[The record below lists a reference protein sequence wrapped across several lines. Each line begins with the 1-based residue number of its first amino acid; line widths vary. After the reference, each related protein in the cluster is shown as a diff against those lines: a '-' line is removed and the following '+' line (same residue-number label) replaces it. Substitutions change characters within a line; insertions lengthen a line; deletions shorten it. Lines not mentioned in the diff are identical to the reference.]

1 MKVSDALQELCYGE
15 LNTHRLADSGA
26 ISPENYSR
34 MIHHLNMG
42 LLALYTRFPL
52 LVKEL
57 TLQQKS
63 WITMYE
69 LKKEHAV
76 TDPSDEV
83 KYIID
88 SRFDPFIGDLIRVEE
103 VSDEVGDVVEL
114 NSTDHVK
121 VALTPSMDTLE
132 IPNPTDTNVL
142 FVTYRAKHPQLVS
155 VDSEILLPQHLLGAL
170 YAYTGMRVY
179 AGGTSQEQLTKGAEL
194 ESKYERI
201 CQKMELDGMVNTDV
215 LVLNM
220 KPYERGWV

>member
-63 WITMYE
+63 WITVYE

-103 VSDEVGDVVEL
+103 VSDEVGDMVEL
-114 NSTDHVK
+114 NSTDHCK

-142 FVTYRAKHPQLVS
+142 FVTYRAKHPQLVNI
-155 VDSEILLPQHLLGAL
+155 DSEILLPQHLLGAL
-170 YAYTGMRVY
+170 YAYAGMRVY

-220 KPYERGWV
+220 KPYERGWI

>member
-1 MKVSDALQELCYGE
+1 MKVSDAFQELCYGE
-15 LNTHRLADSGA
+15 LNTHRLAESGA

-63 WITMYE
+63 WITVYK

-103 VSDEVGDVVEL
+103 VSDEVGDVLEM
-114 NSTDHVK
+114 NSTDHNK

-142 FVTYRAKHPQLVS
+142 FVTYRAKHPQLVN
-155 VDSEILLPQHLLGAL
+155 VDSELLLPQHLLGAL

-220 KPYERGWV
+220 KPYERGWI

>member
-15 LNTHRLADSGA
+15 LNTHRLAESGA
-26 ISPENYSR
+26 ILPENYSR

-42 LLALYTRFPL
+42 LLVLYTRFPL

-63 WITMYE
+63 WITVYK

-76 TDPSDEV
+76 TNPSDEV

-103 VSDEVGDVVEL
+103 VSDEVGDVVEM

-121 VALTPSMDTLE
+121 VVLTPSMDTLE

-142 FVTYRAKHPQLVS
+142 FVTYRAKHPQLVN

>member
-1 MKVSDALQELCYGE
+1 MKVSDAFQELCYGE
-15 LNTHRLADSGA
+15 LNTHRLAESGA

-63 WITMYE
+63 WITVYK

-114 NSTDHVK
+114 NSTDHDK

-142 FVTYRAKHPQLVS
+142 FVTYRAKHPQLVN
-155 VDSEILLPQHLLGAL
+155 VDSELLLPQHLLGAL

-179 AGGTSQEQLTKGAEL
+179 AGGTSQEQLTKSAEL

-220 KPYERGWV
+220 KPHERGWV

>member
-76 TDPSDEV
+76 TDPSNEV

-114 NSTDHVK
+114 NSTDHAK

-142 FVTYRAKHPQLVS
+142 FVTYRAKHPPLVN
-155 VDSEILLPQHLLGAL
+155 VDSDILLPQHLLGAL

-220 KPYERGWV
+220 KPYERGWI

>member
-1 MKVSDALQELCYGE
+1 MKVSDAFQELCYGE
-15 LNTHRLADSGA
+15 LNTHRLAESGA

-42 LLALYTRFPL
+42 LLTLYTRFPL

-63 WITMYE
+63 WITVYK

-179 AGGTSQEQLTKGAEL
+179 AGGTSQEQLTKGTEL

-220 KPYERGWV
+220 KPYERGWI

>member
-42 LLALYTRFPL
+42 LLAMYTRFPL

-63 WITMYE
+63 WITVYK

-114 NSTDHVK
+114 NSTDHDK

-179 AGGTSQEQLTKGAEL
+179 AGGTSQEQLTKGTEL

-220 KPYERGWV
+220 KPYERGWI

>member
-1 MKVSDALQELCYGE
+1 MKVSDAFQELCYGE
-15 LNTHRLADSGA
+15 LNTHRLAESGA

-52 LVKEL
+52 SVKEL

-63 WITMYE
+63 WITVYK

-220 KPYERGWV
+220 KPYERGWI

>member
-1 MKVSDALQELCYGE
+1 MKVSDAFQELCYGE
-15 LNTHRLADSGA
+15 LNTHRLAESGA

-63 WITMYE
+63 WITVYK

-114 NSTDHVK
+114 NSTDHDK

-155 VDSEILLPQHLLGAL
+155 VDSKILLPQHLLGAL

>member
-1 MKVSDALQELCYGE
+1 MKVSDAFQELCYGE
-15 LNTHRLADSGA
+15 LNTHRLAESGA

-63 WITMYE
+63 WITVYK

-114 NSTDHVK
+114 NSTDHCK

-194 ESKYERI
+194 ENKYERI

-220 KPYERGWV
+220 KPHERGWV

>member
-1 MKVSDALQELCYGE
+1 MKVSDAFQELCYGE

-63 WITMYE
+63 WITVYK

-114 NSTDHVK
+114 NSTDHDK

-220 KPYERGWV
+220 KPYERGWI

>member
-63 WITMYE
+63 WITVYE

-103 VSDEVGDVVEL
+103 VSDEVGDVVEM

-121 VALTPSMDTLE
+121 VVLTPSMDTLE

-142 FVTYRAKHPQLVS
+142 FVTYRAKHPPLVN

-220 KPYERGWV
+220 KPYERGWI

>member
-15 LNTHRLADSGA
+15 LNTHRLAESGA

-63 WITMYE
+63 WITMYK

-114 NSTDHVK
+114 NSTDHDK

-220 KPYERGWV
+220 KPYERGWI

>member
-1 MKVSDALQELCYGE
+1 MKVSDAFQELCYGE
-15 LNTHRLADSGA
+15 LNTHRLAESGA

-63 WITMYE
+63 WITVYK

-155 VDSEILLPQHLLGAL
+155 VDSEILLPPHLLGAL

-220 KPYERGWV
+220 KPYERGWI

>member
-1 MKVSDALQELCYGE
+1 MKVSDAFQELCYGE
-15 LNTHRLADSGA
+15 LNTHRLAESGA

-57 TLQQKS
+57 TLRQYS
-63 WITMYE
+63 HITLYK
-69 LKKEHAV
+69 LTKEHAV

-155 VDSEILLPQHLLGAL
+155 VDSEILLPQHLLGARSEER
-170 YAYTGMRVY
+170 RV
-179 AGGTSQEQLTKGAEL
+179 GKE
-194 ESKYERI
+194 
-201 CQKMELDGMVNTDV
+201 C
-215 LVLNM
+215 
-220 KPYERGWV
+220 

>member
-1 MKVSDALQELCYGE
+1 MKVSDAFQELCYGE
-15 LNTHRLADSGA
+15 LNTHRLAESGA

-63 WITMYE
+63 WITVYK

-114 NSTDHVK
+114 NSADHYK

>member
-1 MKVSDALQELCYGE
+1 MKVSDAFQELCYGE
-15 LNTHRLADSGA
+15 LNTHRLAESGA

-63 WITMYE
+63 WITVYK

-103 VSDEVGDVVEL
+103 VSDEVGDVLEM
-114 NSTDHVK
+114 NSTDHNK

-142 FVTYRAKHPQLVS
+142 FVTYRAKHPQLVN
-155 VDSEILLPQHLLGAL
+155 VDSELLLPQHLLGAL

-179 AGGTSQEQLTKGAEL
+179 AGGTSQEQLTKSAEL

-220 KPYERGWV
+220 KPHERGWV

>member
-63 WITMYE
+63 WITVYK

-114 NSTDHVK
+114 NSTDHCK

-142 FVTYRAKHPQLVS
+142 FVTYRAKHPQLVN

-179 AGGTSQEQLTKGAEL
+179 AGGTSQEQLTKSAEL

-220 KPYERGWV
+220 KPYERGWI

>member
-42 LLALYTRFPL
+42 LLAMYTRFPL

-63 WITMYE
+63 WITVYK

-76 TDPSDEV
+76 TDPSNEV

-114 NSTDHVK
+114 NSTDHDK

-142 FVTYRAKHPQLVS
+142 FVTYRAKHPPLVN
-155 VDSEILLPQHLLGAL
+155 VDSEIMLPQHLLGAL
-170 YAYTGMRVY
+170 YAYIGMRVY

-220 KPYERGWV
+220 KPYERGWI

>member
-42 LLALYTRFPL
+42 LLAMYTRFPL

-114 NSTDHVK
+114 NSTDHDK
-121 VALTPSMDTLE
+121 VVLTPSMDTLE

-142 FVTYRAKHPQLVS
+142 FVTYRAKHPQLVN

-220 KPYERGWV
+220 KPYERGWI

>member
-1 MKVSDALQELCYGE
+1 MKVSDAFQELCYGE
-15 LNTHRLADSGA
+15 LNTHRLAESGA
-26 ISPENYSR
+26 ILPEDYSR

-63 WITMYE
+63 WITVYK

-114 NSTDHVK
+114 NSTDHCK

-220 KPYERGWV
+220 KPHERGWV

>member
-1 MKVSDALQELCYGE
+1 MKVSDAFQELCYGE
-15 LNTHRLADSGA
+15 LNTHRLAESGA

-63 WITMYE
+63 WITVYK

-88 SRFDPFIGDLIRVEE
+88 SRFDPFIGNLIRVEE

>member
-1 MKVSDALQELCYGE
+1 MKVSDAFQELCHGE
-15 LNTHRLADSGA
+15 LNTHRLAESGA

-57 TLQQKS
+57 TLQQKF
-63 WITMYE
+63 WITVYK

-114 NSTDHVK
+114 NSTDHEK

-142 FVTYRAKHPQLVS
+142 FVTYRAKHLQLVS
-155 VDSEILLPQHLLGAL
+155 VDSEILLPQHLLVAL

-220 KPYERGWV
+220 KPYERGWI

>member
-63 WITMYE
+63 WITVYK

-220 KPYERGWV
+220 KPYERGWI

>member
-1 MKVSDALQELCYGE
+1 MKVSDVLQELCYGE
-15 LNTHRLADSGA
+15 LNTHRLAESGA

-63 WITMYE
+63 WITVYK

-76 TDPSDEV
+76 TDLSDEV

-114 NSTDHVK
+114 NSTDHTK

>member
-63 WITMYE
+63 WITVYK

-142 FVTYRAKHPQLVS
+142 FVTYRAKHPPLVN
-155 VDSEILLPQHLLGAL
+155 VDSDILLPQHLLGAL

-220 KPYERGWV
+220 KPYERGWI

>member
-1 MKVSDALQELCYGE
+1 MKVSDAFQELCYGE
-15 LNTHRLADSGA
+15 LNTHRLAESGA

-63 WITMYE
+63 WITVYK

-114 NSTDHVK
+114 NSTDHEK

-142 FVTYRAKHPQLVS
+142 FVTYRAKHPQLVN

>member
-15 LNTHRLADSGA
+15 LNTHRLAESGA

-63 WITMYE
+63 WITVYK

-76 TDPSDEV
+76 TDLSDEV

-114 NSTDHVK
+114 NSTDHTK

-142 FVTYRAKHPQLVS
+142 FVTYRAKHPQLVN

>member
-15 LNTHRLADSGA
+15 LNTHRLAESGA

-63 WITMYE
+63 WITVYK

-114 NSTDHVK
+114 NSTDHDK

-142 FVTYRAKHPQLVS
+142 FVTYRAKHPPLVN

-220 KPYERGWV
+220 KPYERGWI